1 MSMAEFAFSGYD
13 ARKGANDEDRNVS
26 RVPSDDAAKF
36 RGRTAKSKTSGA
48 PKVDERSST
57 PKTAER
63 DEVGGRIS
71 SRQAKRFVG
80 KMTASGW

>member
-13 ARKGANDEDRNVS
+13 TRKEANDEDRNVS

-36 RGRTAKSKTSGA
+36 RGRTAKPKTSGD
-48 PKVDERSST
+48 PKVEERT
-57 PKTAER
+57 PAPKTAER
-63 DEVGGRIS
+63 GEGSGQIS
-71 SRQAKRFVG
+71 ARQAKRFVG